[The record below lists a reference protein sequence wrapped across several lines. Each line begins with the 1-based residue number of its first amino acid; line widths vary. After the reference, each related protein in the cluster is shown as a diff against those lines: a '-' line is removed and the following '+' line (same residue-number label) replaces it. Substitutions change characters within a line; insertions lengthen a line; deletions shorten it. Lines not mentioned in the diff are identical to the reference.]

1 MSSKF
6 PLCVK
11 STLDYVAMQLANE
24 LNLPVVD
31 MDSAG
36 LFAELLDSD
45 QPAIVWAIGS
55 LSEAPS
61 DPLWYVDFDIG
72 AKTSVDPAQYRSLD
86 IVSEISDAFRVGT
99 QFTVRDYS
107 GDIAGNPVGQMFV
120 TAVIAS
126 PSQPDRLSGVRLI
139 NVQARAMRTG

>member
-1 MSSKF
+1 MAKF

-11 STLDYVAMQLANE
+11 STIDYVTMQLANE
-24 LNLPVVD
+24 LSLHVVD

-36 LFAELLDSD
+36 LFAELLESD
-45 QPAIVWAIGS
+45 APAIVWAIGS
-55 LSEAPS
+55 LSEAPI

-72 AKTSVDPAQYRSLD
+72 AKTSLDPAQYKSLD
-86 IVSEISDAFRVGT
+86 IVSEISDAFKVGS
-99 QFTVRDYS
+99 QYTVKDYS
-107 GDIAGNPVGQMFV
+107 GDTAGGEVGRLFI

>member
-1 MSSKF
+1 MAKF

-11 STLDYVAMQLANE
+11 STLDFVTTQLATE
-24 LNLPVVD
+24 LGLPVVD

-45 QPAIVWAIGS
+45 QSAIVWAIGS
-55 LSEAPS
+55 LSEAPI

-72 AKTSVDPAQYRSLD
+72 AKTSLDPAQYKSLD
-86 IVSEISDAFRVGT
+86 IVSEISDAFKVGT
-99 QFTVRDYS
+99 EFVIKDYS
-107 GDIAGNPVGQMFV
+107 GDTAGAMQGRLFV
-120 TAVIAS
+120 TAVVAS

-139 NVQARAMRTG
+139 NVQARAIRS

>member
-1 MSSKF
+1 MSKF

-11 STLDYVAMQLANE
+11 STLDYVAVQLANE

-107 GDIAGNPVGQMFV
+107 GDTAGNPVGQMFV